1 MADSDTAFLWETE
14 ALRSSKAAKGRHE
27 QPSDRVDRDDVD
39 WITLR
44 EATDLTGIPVSTLR
58 KWARR
63 DSVPTYL
70 EETPVGQLRMVSLKG
85 IQRRA
90 GKLGR
95 KLETTSPPMTIE
107 VQEPKR
113 APGLEPERKLEA
125 TEPES
130 EGAEPESEGAEP
142 EIAGSE
148 IPEGTMLVPLDA
160 WNKMLMQLGNLHEAG
175 QQLADA
181 RERAAKAETE
191 TTFLRERLDE
201 MRSEL
206 AEAKMNAPPTPII
219 VEPQQEPA
227 REPAREPQRE
237 PAPRVP
243 VHEPAESQTPDIDNE
258 EGEVD
263 ESSFVDIPVRDL
275 GSPDLSEEPEE
286 LFDQDDLLTLPAY
299 SLAMMKH
306 VYTTWRGRP
315 RR

>member
-1 MADSDTAFLWETE
+1 MILAMADSDTAFLWETE

-27 QPSDRVDRDDVD
+27 QRTERRDRDDPD
-39 WITLR
+39 WLTLR
-44 EATDLTGIPVSTLR
+44 EAADLTGIPVSTLR

-63 DSVPTYL
+63 ESVSTYL
-70 EETPVGQLRMVSLKG
+70 EETPIGQLRMVSLKG

-90 GKLGR
+90 EKLGR
-95 KLETTSPPMTIE
+95 KLETTAPPPTIE
-107 VQEPKR
+107 IQQS
-113 APGLEPERKLEA
+113 
-125 TEPES
+125 ES
-130 EGAEPESEGAEP
+130 EMESETPRPETVTQEVDEP
-142 EIAGSE
+142 ATSQPD

-191 TTFLRERLDE
+191 TTFLRERLSE

-206 AEAKMNAPPTPII
+206 AEVKVNVPPAPII
-219 VEPQQEPA
+219 VEPEPEQEQEPPDPLD
-227 REPAREPQRE
+227 EPPENE
-237 PAPRVP
+237 TTV
-243 VHEPAESQTPDIDNE
+243 IDHLE
-258 EGEVD
+258 EGED
-263 ESSFVDIPVRDL
+263 ESSSVDIPV
-275 GSPDLSEEPEE
+275 
-286 LFDQDDLLTLPAY
+286 AY

>member
-27 QPSDRVDRDDVD
+27 QRSDRVDRDDVD

-90 GKLGR
+90 ESLGR
-95 KLETTSPPMTIE
+95 KLETPTPPPTIDT
-107 VQEPKR
+107 R
-113 APGLEPERKLEA
+113 EPEHP
-125 TEPES
+125 EPEAV
-130 EGAEPESEGAEP
+130 EEETAEP
-142 EIAGSE
+142 E
-148 IPEGTMLVPLDA
+148 IPEGTMLVPLEA
-160 WNKMLMQLGNLHEAG
+160 WNKMLIQLGNLHEAG
-175 QQLADA
+175 QQLAEA

-191 TTFLRERLDE
+191 TVFLRERVSE

-206 AEAKMNAPPTPII
+206 AEAKTSAMRPPIV
-219 VEPQQEPA
+219 VEPVYEP
-227 REPAREPQRE
+227 
-237 PAPRVP
+237 
-243 VHEPAESQTPDIDNE
+243 
-258 EGEVD
+258 EVD
-263 ESSFVDIPVRDL
+263 EPFEDISSEDEDEESISVDIPVRDL
-275 GSPDLSEEPEE
+275 GDIEPRDEPHVPPDQEG
-286 LFDQDDLLTLPAY
+286 LLTLPAY

>member
-1 MADSDTAFLWETE
+1 MIRAMADSDTAFLWESE
-14 ALRSSKAAKGRHE
+14 ALRSSKATKGRHE
-27 QPSDRVDRDDVD
+27 QRSDNVDRDDVD

-85 IQRRA
+85 IQQRA
-90 GKLGR
+90 ERLGR
-95 KLETTSPPMTIE
+95 KLVTPTPPPIIDT
-107 VQEPKR
+107 QER
-113 APGLEPERKLEA
+113 EPER
-125 TEPES
+125 EPEPR
-130 EGAEPESEGAEP
+130 EPEAIEEDTAEP
-142 EIAGSE
+142 E

-160 WNKMLMQLGNLHEAG
+160 WNKMLIQLGNLHEAG
-175 QQLADA
+175 QQLAEA

-191 TTFLRERLDE
+191 TVFLRERVSE

-206 AEAKMNAPPTPII
+206 VEAKTSAIRLPI
-219 VEPQQEPA
+219 VVDPVSEPEID
-227 REPAREPQRE
+227 ELDEDI
-237 PAPRVP
+237 
-243 VHEPAESQTPDIDNE
+243 PAEDEDE
-258 EGEVD
+258 E
-263 ESSFVDIPVRDL
+263 SNSVDILVRNL
-275 GSPDLSEEPEE
+275 GDTEPRDEPHVPPDQEE
-286 LFDQDDLLTLPAY
+286 LHTLPAY

>member
-1 MADSDTAFLWETE
+1 MIRAMADSDTAFLWETE

-90 GKLGR
+90 ERLGR
-95 KLETTSPPMTIE
+95 KLETPTPPPTIDT
-107 VQEPKR
+107 R
-113 APGLEPERKLEA
+113 APEREPEPP
-125 TEPES
+125 EPEAV
-130 EGAEPESEGAEP
+130 EEETAEPEV
-142 EIAGSE
+142 
-148 IPEGTMLVPLDA
+148 PEGTMLVPLDA
-160 WNKMLMQLGNLHEAG
+160 WKKMLIQLGNLHEAG
-175 QQLADA
+175 QQLAEA

-191 TTFLRERLDE
+191 TVFLRERVSE
-201 MRSEL
+201 MRGEL
-206 AEAKMNAPPTPII
+206 AEAKTSAMRPPIV
-219 VEPQQEPA
+219 VEPVSEP
-227 REPAREPQRE
+227 
-237 PAPRVP
+237 
-243 VHEPAESQTPDIDNE
+243 
-258 EGEVD
+258 EVD
-263 ESSFVDIPVRDL
+263 EPFEDISSEDEDEESTSVDIPVRNL
-275 GSPDLSEEPEE
+275 GDIDPRDESHVPPDEEE
-286 LFDQDDLLTLPAY
+286 LITLPAY